1 MLINN
6 NITDIPHLF
15 DRGMPSKHPW
25 QVGMVSLQE
34 SVLVAE
40 RAVHG
45 NLAMD
50 HRVGAANQ
58 GWLIQTQPTVSIKD
72 LHAYFTAQ
80 CCVPAPKFLGKP
92 VTLAPATELI
102 HVQSLWQMLKRVVMS
117 GDGRELLNDF
127 FASQGLGKLIP
138 TVSRDMTEVSTI
150 DQIAETLNSLP
161 EDIFREAIE
170 LFQNL
175 LGNTSPHW
183 WTTLVREVERQTGL
197 QDGPALLRLLGIGQ
211 CDAQDWLLV
220 YRYRASDVSLFY
232 QPTTLESRAY
242 PFHFPSP
249 PGVDAGL
256 TMPLDP
262 QNNPCLEY
270 IHRPLSADISAQR
283 VLHPLLPLHTV
294 GSANKEENY
303 QALGTYRQAQRQ
315 KLKRISQP
323 ASDWVDRHSHLF

>member
-1 MLINN
+1 
-6 NITDIPHLF
+6 
-15 DRGMPSKHPW
+15 
-25 QVGMVSLQE
+25 MVSLQE
-34 SVLVAE
+34 SAFVEE

-50 HRVGAANQ
+50 HRVINAREKELVQ
-58 GWLIQTQPTVSIKD
+58 IRPTVSIED

-80 CCVPAPKFLGKP
+80 CCVPVPKFLGKP
-92 VTLAPATELI
+92 VKLAPATELI

-127 FASQGLGKLIP
+127 FASQGLGEPIP
-138 TVSRDMTEVSTI
+138 AIPNAIVTPPI
-150 DQIAETLNSLP
+150 DANHPIIQIAETLNSLP

-232 QPTTLESRAY
+232 QPTTLESNAY

-303 QALGTYRQAQRQ
+303 QQALGTYRQAQRQ
-315 KLKRISQP
+315 KLKKIRQP
-323 ASDWVDRHSHLF
+323 GCDWVARHSHLF